1 VAGLPSV
8 RVVEVTKDYELGR
21 TRVAALRG
29 VTLEVERG
37 EFLAVAG
44 PSGSG
49 KSTLLNLMGCLDHPT
64 SGRVMIG
71 EQDVADLGDDALSD
85 LRARQ
90 IGFIFQTFNLIPVL
104 SALENVEFP
113 LLFQGRRGARS
124 VGRARAQR
132 ALQEVGLGDFVRHRP
147 DELSGGQR
155 QRVAVARA
163 LVTDPVIVLADE
175 PTANLDSATGD
186 AIISL
191 MLDINRRDGT
201 TFIFSTH
208 DARVM
213 AHAHRVVHL
222 ADGRLSGAPP

>member
-1 VAGLPSV
+1 MSSV
-8 RVVEVTKDYELGR
+8 RVENATKDYQLGR
-21 TRVAALRG
+21 TTVPALRG
-29 VTLEVERG
+29 VSLAVEPG
-37 EFLAVAG
+37 EFITVAG

-64 SGRVMIG
+64 SGRVLING
-71 EQDVADLGDDALSD
+71 QDVATLGDDALSD
-85 LRARQ
+85 LRAEK

-113 LLFQGRRGARS
+113 LLLQPSGGKGKRAGARD
-124 VGRARAQR
+124 RARK
-132 ALQEVGLGDFVRHRP
+132 ALAEVGLAEFARHRP

-175 PTANLDSATGD
+175 PTVNLDSTTGE
-186 AIISL
+186 AIVVL
-191 MLDINRRDGT
+191 MEEINRRDGT

-208 DARVM
+208 DPRVM
-213 AHAHRVVHL
+213 GRAHRVLRL
-222 ADGRLSGAPP
+222 ADGRLEA

>member
-1 VAGLPSV
+1 MATPSL

-37 EFLAVAG
+37 EFMAVAG

-49 KSTLLNLMGCLDHPT
+49 KSTLLNLMGCLDRPT
-64 SGRVMIG
+64 SGRVIIG
-71 EQDVADLGDDALSD
+71 EQDVAGLDDDSLSD

-113 LLFQGRRGARS
+113 LLFQGRGGRAA
-124 VGRARAQR
+124 GRARARR
-132 ALQEVGLGDFVRHRP
+132 ALEEVGLGDFGRHRP

-222 ADGRLSGAPP
+222 ADGRLTDTVG

>member
-1 VAGLPSV
+1 VSSV
-8 RVVEVTKDYELGR
+8 RVENVTKDYELGR
-21 TRVAALRG
+21 TKVEALRG
-29 VTLEVERG
+29 VSLSVEPG
-37 EFLAVAG
+37 EFMAVAG

-49 KSTLLNLMGCLDHPT
+49 KSTLLNLIGCLDHPS
-64 SGRVMIG
+64 SGRVSIG
-71 EQDVADLGDDALSD
+71 EQDVAALDDNALSD
-85 LRARQ
+85 LRARC

-113 LLFQGRRGARS
+113 LLLRGGNHG
-124 VGRARAQR
+124 GRARALR
-132 ALQEVGLGDFVRHRP
+132 ALGEVGLEDFVRHRP

-175 PTANLDSATGD
+175 PTANLDSATGE

-191 MLDINRRDGT
+191 MLEINRRDGT

-208 DARVM
+208 DPKVM
-213 AHAHRVVHL
+213 VHAHRVLRL
-222 ADGRLSGAPP
+222 ADGRIQAQEAE

>member
-1 VAGLPSV
+1 VGTSSV
-8 RVVEVTKDYELGR
+8 RVEDATKDYQLGR
-21 TRVAALRG
+21 TTVPALRG
-29 VTLEVERG
+29 VSLAVERG
-37 EFLAVAG
+37 EFITVAG

-64 SGRVMIG
+64 SGRVLIDG
-71 EQDVADLGDDALSD
+71 ADVATLGDDALSD
-85 LRARQ
+85 LRAEK

-113 LLFQGRRGARS
+113 LLVRQSATKAP
-124 VGRARAQR
+124 RARARARARR
-132 ALQEVGLGDFVRHRP
+132 ALEEVGLGEFARHRP

-175 PTANLDSATGD
+175 PTANLDSATGETIV
-186 AIISL
+186 AL
-191 MLDINRRDGT
+191 MEEINRRDGT

-208 DARVM
+208 DPRVM
-213 AHAHRVVHL
+213 ARAHRVLRL
-222 ADGRLSGAPP
+222 ADGRLEA

>member
-1 VAGLPSV
+1 MAATPSV
-8 RVVEVTKDYELGR
+8 SVFDVTKEYELGR

-64 SGRVMIG
+64 SGRVIIG
-71 EQDVADLGDDALSD
+71 EQDVAALGDDALSD
-85 LRARQ
+85 LRARH

-113 LLFQGRRGARS
+113 LLFQGRRGGRAA
-124 VGRARAQR
+124 GRARAER
-132 ALQEVGLGDFVRHRP
+132 ALQEVGLGDFIRHRP

-191 MLDINRRDGT
+191 MLDLNRRDGT

-213 AHAHRVVHL
+213 AHAHRIVHL
-222 ADGRLSGAPP
+222 ADGRLATP

>member
-1 VAGLPSV
+1 MGARSV
-8 RVVEVTKDYELGR
+8 GVYDVTKEYELGR
-21 TRVAALRG
+21 TRVTALRG

-37 EFLAVAG
+37 EFMAVAG

-64 SGRVMIG
+64 TGRVIVG
-71 EQDVADLGDDALSD
+71 EQDVASLGDDALSD

-113 LLFQGRRGARS
+113 LLFQGRPGGRGA
-124 VGRARAQR
+124 GRARARR
-132 ALQEVGLGDFVRHRP
+132 ALEEVGLGEFVRHRP

-191 MLDINRRDGT
+191 MLDLNRRDGT

-222 ADGRLSGAPP
+222 ADGRLAVG